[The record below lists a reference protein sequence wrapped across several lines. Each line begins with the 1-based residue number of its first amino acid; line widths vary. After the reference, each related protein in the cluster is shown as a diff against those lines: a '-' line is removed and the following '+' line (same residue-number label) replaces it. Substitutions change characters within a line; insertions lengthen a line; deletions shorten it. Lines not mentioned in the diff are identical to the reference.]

1 MKVVP
6 VDMVELKLFI
16 TLSMS
21 SHRTLVALGF
31 QPLRMKAVET

>member
-21 SHRTLVALGF
+21 SHRTLVAFGF